1 MRMTLKLGKMNFQD
15 AALHRGLLAAK
26 HKVRHLLR
34 FPEPELGVTVEL
46 EYVGFWARSVAAIMD
61 LILLL
66 AIAVPIFWLLYER
79 SALVLSSSSTIMAQV
94 MILGLLPPIAITFF
108 WIRHYATPGKMSISA
123 IIIDE
128 KTAGPPSIWQL
139 IGRYCAYFL
148 SALPLGLGFIWIGFD
163 HKKQGW
169 HDRMAGTLV
178 VRARKESEAIA

>member
-1 MRMTLKLGKMNFQD
+1 MRMTLKLGKASFQD
-15 AALHRGLLAAK
+15 VTLRRGLMAAK
-26 HKVRHLLR
+26 NKAGKFLC
-34 FPEPELGVTVEL
+34 FSEPELGVTVEL
-46 EYVGFWARSVAAIMD
+46 EYVGFWARVSAAVLD
-61 LILLL
+61 LILL
-66 AIAVPIFWLLYER
+66 AGIAVPIFWLLYER
-79 SALVLSSSSTIMAQV
+79 SALVLSSSSSIVAQLMV
-94 MILGLLPPIAITFF
+94 LGLLPPIAITSF
-108 WIRHYATPGKMSISA
+108 WIRRHATPGKMSISA

-178 VRARKESEAIA
+178 VRVRKENTSA